1 MNKTYFYISLIFTA
15 ASVFEFLIG
24 LFYGFSQQV
33 FYFAKP
39 ITLFQYTTFLAFA
52 FSLQAFKEN
61 FERDLTWKKQVY
73 LIVGFFIAMASF
85 YEVLFNFFYW
95 FSLYNFYGI
104 GTDLDALKN
113 LLESQKFNVTS
124 LFNMTNTEILNKTG
138 IYPVNLNF
146 ASKLVV
152 LLFFSSLYW
161 IYFIHNL
168 NKKER

>member
-1 MNKTYFYISLIFTA
+1 MNKKYFYISLIFTA
-15 ASVFEFLIG
+15 ASIFEFSVG
-24 LFYGFSQQV
+24 LLYGFTSQA

-39 ITLFQYTTFLAFA
+39 ITLFQYTTFFAFA
-52 FSLQAFKEN
+52 FCLNAFRDS
-61 FERDLTWKKQVY
+61 FEKDNRKQLF
-73 LIVGFFIAMASF
+73 LIIGFFIAMVSF

-113 LLESQKFNVTS
+113 LLEGQKFNVTS

-138 IYPVNLNF
+138 IYPINLNL

-161 IYFIHNL
+161 IYFIHTL
-168 NKKER
+168 NKKEK